1 MQNIYIA
8 AVGKLKEK
16 YLRDAFAEYEKRLS
30 AFCRFRVI
38 EIDEERLPDKP
49 SEAEIKNGIEK
60 EADRILKKIPE
71 NRFLVSLCVEGGHMS
86 SEEFADT
93 VKKSAVDGF
102 SNLVFVIGGSFGLSD
117 RIKKQSQKRLSFSKM
132 TFPHQLFRVM
142 LSEQI
147 YRAEQIINGGKYH
160 K

>member
-71 NRFLVSLCVEGGHMS
+71 NRFLVSLCVEGGQMS

-132 TFPHQLFRVM
+132 TFPHQLFRVK

>member
-49 SEAEIKNGIEK
+49 SEAEIKNGIEMLHLQ
-60 EADRILKKIPE
+60 ALAAWKIWNE
-71 NRFLVSLCVEGGHMS
+71 
-86 SEEFADT
+86 
-93 VKKSAVDGF
+93 
-102 SNLVFVIGGSFGLSD
+102 
-117 RIKKQSQKRLSFSKM
+117 
-132 TFPHQLFRVM
+132 
-142 LSEQI
+142 
-147 YRAEQIINGGKYH
+147 
-160 K
+160 

>member
-60 EADRILKKIPE
+60 GNGIVIGSSVTHHADASGIGQHGKV
-71 NRFLVSLCVEGGHMS
+71 LVSLRAGVGDL
-86 SEEFADT
+86 FPY
-93 VKKSAVDGF
+93 DG
-102 SNLVFVIGGSFGLSD
+102 IGLT
-117 RIKKQSQKRLSFSKM
+117 KN
-132 TFPHQLFRVM
+132 P
-142 LSEQI
+142 
-147 YRAEQIINGGKYH
+147 
-160 K
+160 

>member
-49 SEAEIKNGIEK
+49 SEAEIKKRNRKGSRQNFK
-60 EADRILKKIPE
+60 ENSRKP
-71 NRFLVSLCVEGGHMS
+71 FSCV
-86 SEEFADT
+86 A
-93 VKKSAVDGF
+93 
-102 SNLVFVIGGSFGLSD
+102 L
-117 RIKKQSQKRLSFSKM
+117 R
-132 TFPHQLFRVM
+132 
-142 LSEQI
+142 
-147 YRAEQIINGGKYH
+147 
-160 K
+160 

>member
-71 NRFLVSLCVEGGHMS
+71 NRFLVSLCVEGGQMS

-93 VKKSAVDGF
+93 VKKVPLTVFQILCLSSAGHSGF
-102 SNLVFVIGGSFGLSD
+102 PTV
-117 RIKKQSQKRLSFSKM
+117 
-132 TFPHQLFRVM
+132 
-142 LSEQI
+142 
-147 YRAEQIINGGKYH
+147 
-160 K
+160 

>member
-49 SEAEIKNGIEK
+49 SEAEIKIGIEQ
-60 EADRILKKIPE
+60 EADR
-71 NRFLVSLCVEGGHMS
+71 M
-86 SEEFADT
+86 
-93 VKKSAVDGF
+93 
-102 SNLVFVIGGSFGLSD
+102 
-117 RIKKQSQKRLSFSKM
+117 
-132 TFPHQLFRVM
+132 
-142 LSEQI
+142 
-147 YRAEQIINGGKYH
+147 
-160 K
+160 